1 MWRSFRRDKKNVKKF
16 TRLRRCRE
24 ENVRRCKEI
33 KGQDAYKVK
42 RDVIGI
48 VREGQKIEAN
58 RRRKSRV
65 DIETGIKKQRVRVQ
79 TIEIDHIKYLD

>member
-48 VREGQKIEAN
+48 VREG
-58 RRRKSRV
+58 
-65 DIETGIKKQRVRVQ
+65 
-79 TIEIDHIKYLD
+79 

>member
-1 MWRSFRRDKKNVKKF
+1 MPAKNSRWVEASVSKLGVEINPMWRSFRRDKKNVKKF
-16 TRLRRCRE
+16 TRLRRCGE

-48 VREGQKIEAN
+48 VREG
-58 RRRKSRV
+58 
-65 DIETGIKKQRVRVQ
+65 
-79 TIEIDHIKYLD
+79 